1 MDRTLSAQG
10 VPMYYVLVAC
20 RVAYDEYGSVLY
32 DGNPRFGK
40 TKGKAAFYLIVG
52 CSSNHPKTRAA
63 SFRSLESSRVSIDR
77 SGFSKV
83 ATRLLWAI
91 TMASNR
97 LRT

>member
-1 MDRTLSAQG
+1 
-10 VPMYYVLVAC
+10 MYYVLVAC
-20 RVAYDEYGSVLY
+20 RVADDEYGSVLY
-32 DGNPRFGK
+32 VGNPRFRT
-40 TKGKAAFYLIVG
+40 TKGKLAFYLKVG

-63 SFRSLESSRVSIDR
+63 SFRSSESSRVSIDR
-77 SGFSKV
+77 SGFSKA